1 MKKNLALILALVML
15 MGTIFSVI
23 PVAAA
28 SDASAYASY
37 EPKVSYANVNYSD
50 KMYMMFAVPAPAAL
64 NAGDSVN
71 LLVWNGVESEAYSLK
86 DSNAAL
92 LTAEA
97 DAVTIGEAQYLVFKY
112 DGLTAADMT
121 RIISARPVVVNTWEE
136 TVKVEVSPEEKNEA
150 GEVIKEAVFED
161 QIVVHKDAVKYGEL
175 VEYSVLEYVAT
186 AKGEFGGEALA
197 DDVLAMLNSM
207 LVFGG
212 LAQKYSGG
220 SYEFLASDEL
230 GKIWYTP
237 VINGVESAEKMFGG
251 FYKIGGGLVTLPT
264 PHLDGYSFDKFL
276 DADGYAI
283 YDVDGLFDNGTQITA
298 PAEAEI
304 DLYIEYG
311 PTIMMSANPNNAVGR
326 KNLTAKDLGTGNNF
340 DHKIGG
346 LAFQAGS
353 APDGEG
359 DFTWFSL
366 AVVQDPFSDDPEE
379 NTYRIASNHSHMIA
393 LGDSTNDWKFSMK
406 PSAVPGF
413 NDTAPAIATIDFTI
427 ARGPDG
433 EMPPTGRISIRS
445 NSNKNI
451 SVIGNFNS
459 DGYFLLR
466 NDNPAT
472 ADIFENIVCPTPV
485 AESGYTRYCLIID
498 FANEVVYVYAAADA
512 SGELVYQAQSHNI
525 EHYTTGTHHNASWMK
540 IASTLDRIEFMGDR
554 FAGVKMSDEDKAML
568 ADLDG
573 DGIGETPMYTGEGD
587 SMVVN
592 KDAIEWFHINYRSFY
607 MKEFKSYI
615 GSPVDLLDSK
625 VIFDADPSKATL
637 DKDNDFKGDKIGLT
651 YDAVS
656 GISTNAGTPK
666 AGSFYGIKPVEV
678 HGSKVVAVAGNDNVG
693 TTIILGKNVDDYK
706 DSCEPGKKVPG
717 FGTTTYPMFTVDLVL
732 GGTGYDRMR
741 ETGTFSLRAA
751 DGKIGTGG
759 KFYVHLGYLSADGNF
774 YIYEGVERDEAGTVT
789 AGITPASIAI
799 SKTGY
804 TRIAFQF
811 DLLREVVEVYACSG
825 NGTLEKV
832 TTIDASELC
841 VGTSAA
847 ITSNIAKESL
857 PTSAAKFSN
866 WIEMASNL
874 DRTEWIGDKTGANA
888 VDLTNEYELNY
899 AIDTDGDGVKETKA
913 FDVTYETI
921 TETITKTVTETV
933 VDELTGEE
941 TTVEKTVEE
950 TVEKTVATGVTVAN
964 QAAAEAFFYECRAL
978 LIKDFDIYVG
988 PRAYD

>member
-15 MGTIFSVI
+15 MGTIFSVL

-37 EPKVSYANVNYSD
+37 EPKVSYANINYSD
-50 KMYMMFAVPAPAAL
+50 KLYMMFAVPAPAAL
-64 NAGDSVN
+64 NEGDTVN
-71 LLVWNGVESEAYSLK
+71 LLVWNGVASEAYSLK
-86 DSNAAL
+86 DTNVEVLS
-92 LTAEA
+92 AEA
-97 DAVTIGEAQYLVFKY
+97 DKVTIGEAQYLVFKY

-121 RIISARPVVVNTWEE
+121 KIISARPVIINTWEE
-136 TVKVEVSPEEKNEA
+136 TVKVEIAPEEKNEA
-150 GEVIKEAVFED
+150 GEVIKEAVYED
-161 QIVVHKDAVKYGEL
+161 KIEIHKDAVVYGDL

-197 DDVLAMLNSM
+197 DDVLAMLDAM

-212 LAQKYSGG
+212 LAQKYSTG
-220 SYEFLASDEL
+220 SYDFLADEEL

-237 VINGVESAEKMFGG
+237 VINGVAGEKVFGG
-251 FYKIGGGLVTLPT
+251 FFKKGADFATVEA
-264 PHLDGYSFDKFL
+264 PHYDDYDFVAFVDAEGNEVY
-276 DADGYAI
+276 DADGLA
-283 YDVDGLFDNGTQITA
+283 DNGTQVFA
-298 PAEAEI
+298 PVDG
-304 DLYIEYG
+304 DLELVANYG
-311 PTIMMSANPNNAVGR
+311 PKMMVSANPNDAIDR
-326 KNLTAKDLGTGNNF
+326 KVLSAKDLGTGNNF
-340 DHKIGG
+340 NHNIGG

-366 AVVQDPFSDDPEE
+366 SVVQDPFSDDPEE

-393 LGDSTNDWKFSMK
+393 LGNSTNDWKFSMK

-413 NDTAPAIATIDFTI
+413 GDTAAAIATIDFTI
-427 ARGPDG
+427 ARGPNG

-451 SVIGNFNS
+451 SVIGNFNNE
-459 DGYFLLR
+459 GYFLLR
-466 NDNPAT
+466 NDNPET
-472 ADIFENIVCPTPV
+472 EGIFENIVCPTPV
-485 AESGYTRYCLIID
+485 AENGYTRYCLIID

-525 EHYTTGTHHNASWMK
+525 EHYTTGTHHNASWMQ

-554 FAGVKMSDEDKAML
+554 FAGVKMSAEDKEML

-573 DGIGETPMYTGEGD
+573 DGVGETPMYTGEGD

-592 KDAIEWFHINYRSFY
+592 KAAVEWFHNNYRSFY
-607 MKEFKSYI
+607 MKEFKSYV
-615 GSPVDLLDSK
+615 GSPVELLDSK
-625 VIFDADPSKATL
+625 VIYDADPSKATL

-651 YDAVS
+651 YDAES

-693 TTIILGKNVDDYK
+693 TTIILGKDVNDYK

-741 ETGTFSLRAA
+741 QTGTFSLRAA

-759 KFYVHLGYLSADGNF
+759 KFYIHLGYLNADGNF
-774 YIYEGVERDEAGTVT
+774 YIYEGVEKDETGAVVDGL
-789 AGITPASIAI
+789 TPASIAI

-804 TRIAFQF
+804 TRIVFQF
-811 DLLREVVEVYACSG
+811 DLAREVVEVYACAG

-847 ITSNIAKESL
+847 VTSYIAKESL

-899 AIDTDGDGVKETKA
+899 AVDVDGDGVADRA

-921 TETITKTVTETV
+921 TETITKTV
-933 VDELTGEE
+933 VDETTGEE
-941 TTVEKTVEE
+941 TTVEE

-964 QAAAEAFFYECRAL
+964 QAAAEAFFYECRAV

>member
-1 MKKNLALILALVML
+1 MKKNLALVLALVML

-37 EPKVSYANVNYSD
+37 EPKVSYANINYSD
-50 KMYMMFAVPAPAAL
+50 KLYMMFAVPAPASL

-71 LLVWNGVESEAYSLK
+71 LLVWNGVASEAYSLK
-86 DSNAAL
+86 DQNAEL
-92 LTAEA
+92 LSAGEEK
-97 DAVTIGEAQYLVFKY
+97 VTIGEAQYLVFTY
-112 DGLTAADMT
+112 AGLTAADMT
-121 RIISARPVVVNTWEE
+121 KIISARPIIVNTWEE
-136 TVKVEVSPEEKNEA
+136 TVKIEIAPAEKNEA
-150 GEVIKEAVFED
+150 GEVIKEAVYEEK
-161 QIVVHKDAVKYGEL
+161 IETHKDAVVYGDV

-197 DDVLAMLNSM
+197 DDVLAMLDSM

-212 LAQKYSGG
+212 LAQKYSTG
-220 SYEFLASDEL
+220 SYDFLADDEL

-237 VINGVESAEKMFGG
+237 VINGVAGEKVFGG
-251 FYKIGGGLVTLPT
+251 FFKKGADFATVEA
-264 PHLDGYSFDKFL
+264 PHLDDYAFVAFADAEGNVLY
-276 DADGYAI
+276 DADGLA
-283 YDVDGLFDNGTQITA
+283 DNGDQVFAPVDG
-298 PAEAEI
+298 
-304 DLYIEYG
+304 DLELVANYG
-311 PTIMMSANPNNAVGR
+311 PKIMVSANPNDAIDR
-326 KNLTAKDLGTGNNF
+326 KVLTRYDLGTGNNF
-340 DHKIGG
+340 NHNIGG

-353 APDGEG
+353 GPDGEG
-359 DFTWFSL
+359 DFQFFSL
-366 AVVQDPFSDDPEE
+366 SVVQDPYSDDPAE
-379 NTYRIASNHSHMIA
+379 NTYRIASNCSHMIA
-393 LGDSTNDWKFSMK
+393 LGNSTNDWKFSMK

-413 NDTAPAIATIDFTI
+413 NDTTAAIATIDFTI

-433 EMPPTGRISIRS
+433 EMPPTGRISLRS
-445 NSNKNI
+445 NTNKNI

-466 NDNPAT
+466 NDNPET
-472 ADIFENIVCPTPV
+472 PDIIENTVCPTPV
-485 AESGYTRYCLIID
+485 AETGYTRYCLIVD
-498 FANEVVYVYAAADA
+498 FINEIVYVYAAADA

-525 EHYTTGTHHNASWMK
+525 EHYTTGTHHNAKWID
-540 IASTLDRIEFMGDR
+540 IAATLDRIEFMGDR
-554 FAGVKMSDEDKAML
+554 FAGVKMTAEEKEML

-573 DGIGETPMYTGEGD
+573 DGVGETPMYTGEGD

-592 KDAIEWFHINYRSFY
+592 KAAVEWFHNNYRSFY
-607 MKEFKSYI
+607 MKEFKSYV
-615 GSPVDLLDSK
+615 GSPVELLDSK

-637 DKDNDFKGDKIGLT
+637 DKDNDFLGNKIGLT

-693 TTIILGKNVDDYK
+693 TTIILGKDVNDYK
-706 DSCEPGKKVPG
+706 DSCEIGKKVPG

-741 ETGTFSLRAA
+741 QTGAFSLRAA
-751 DGKIGTGG
+751 DGTIGTKG
-759 KFYVHLGYLSADGNF
+759 KFYVHLGYLNADGNF

-789 AGITPASIAI
+789 AGITPTSIAI

-804 TRIAFQF
+804 TRIVFQF
-811 DLLREVVEVYACSG
+811 DLARQVVDVYSCAG

-832 TTIDASELC
+832 TSIEGAELC
-841 VGTSAA
+841 VGSSAA
-847 ITSNIAKESL
+847 ITSTYAPEQLAEK
-857 PTSAAKFSN
+857 AKFTN

-888 VDLTNEYELNY
+888 VDLTNEYERNY
-899 AIDTDGDGVKETKA
+899 AVDVDGDGVADRA
-913 FDVTYETI
+913 FND
-921 TETITKTVTETV
+921 
-933 VDELTGEE
+933 DG
-941 TTVEKTVEE
+941 
-950 TVEKTVATGVTVAN
+950 TVAN
-964 QAAAEAFFYECRAL
+964 AAAAEAFFYECRAL